1 MTTRTIGQK
10 RHRKHAWLCAA
21 LAALVLVYSL
31 ASAAK
36 KEEPP
41 VDIASIAPGHGIVM
55 GSVLVTWPKMPA
67 MAKMNLK
74 EKIIEIQRL
83 EATEK
88 HKVLSEQPVRL
99 RADLDKEK
107 FFLLDLKA
115 SGYLITCLYL
125 EDLMLRQPTGYCYP
139 IAARFDVVEGKVTY
153 LGRVSLVMPSK
164 LMSLQLVVTIEDRRQ
179 EAIDALTARYGAGVA
194 DATTALAHAPAR
206 PDRLGF
212 SPTPFPRL
220 AENFNRNG
228 MVNFQ
233 EEPGRYTL
241 TRFVAQ
247 GRNKDDWDIAF
258 EVMDSPRMFEPPT
271 VAEWLTRFRTQS
283 DQNCPGGEWEILAQT
298 DNDVT
303 FERRTG
309 ACPPHVAQHAMY
321 RVLYGPQNVFTL
333 ICTQKGVFDALTRAE
348 CRATLQTAEIATP

>member
-1 MTTRTIGQK
+1 MTTQTIAKPGFRK
-10 RHRKHAWLCAA
+10 RAWLCAA
-21 LAALVLVYSL
+21 LAALLVLYSF

-36 KEEPP
+36 EHPP
-41 VDIASIAPGHGIVM
+41 IDISSIAPGHGVVM
-55 GSVLVTWPKMPA
+55 GSVLVTWPQMSA

-83 EATEK
+83 DATEK
-88 HKVLSEQPVRL
+88 DKVLTKKPVRL

-107 FFLLDLKA
+107 FFVLDLKA
-115 SGYLITCLYL
+115 GGYLFSCLYL
-125 EDLMLRQPTGYCYP
+125 EDVMFRQPTGYCYP
-139 IAARFDVVEGKVTY
+139 IATSFDVAEGKVTY
-153 LGRVSLVMPSK
+153 LGRLSIVMPSRV
-164 LMSLQLVVTIEDRRQ
+164 MSLQLVVTVEDRRQ

-194 DATTALAHAPAR
+194 NATTALAHAPGR

-212 SPTPFPRL
+212 SPASFPRL
-220 AENFNRNG
+220 AENFDRKE

-258 EVMDSPRMFEPPT
+258 EVMDSPRMYAPPT
-271 VAEWLTRFRTQS
+271 VAEWLTQFRTHGDQS
-283 DQNCPGGEWEILAQT
+283 CPGDEWEILAQA
-298 DNDVT
+298 DNDIT
-303 FERRTG
+303 FEWRTG

-321 RVLYGPQNVFTL
+321 RVLYGPRNVFML
-333 ICTQKGVFDALTRAE
+333 ICTQKGGFDTQTRAE
-348 CRATLQTAEIATP
+348 CQATLQTAEIATP

>member
-1 MTTRTIGQK
+1 MTTRTIART
-10 RHRKHAWLCAA
+10 RHRRHAWLCAA
-21 LAALVLVYSL
+21 LAALLVLYSL

-36 KEEPP
+36 EEPP
-41 VDIASIAPGHGIVM
+41 VDIGSIAPGHGVVM

-67 MAKMNLK
+67 LAKMNLK
-74 EKIIEIQRL
+74 EKIIEIQRVD
-83 EATEK
+83 APEK
-88 HKVLSEQPVRL
+88 HKVRTKQPTL
-99 RADLDKEK
+99 LKADLDKEK
-107 FFLLDLKA
+107 FFLLDLETG
-115 SGYLITCLYL
+115 GYLVTCLYL
-125 EDLMLRQPTGYCYP
+125 EDVMLRQPTGYCYP
-139 IAARFDVVEGKVTY
+139 IATRFDVAEGKVTY
-153 LGRVSLVMPSK
+153 LGRLSLVMPSK
-164 LMSLQLVVTIEDRRQ
+164 LMSLQLVVAVEDRRQ

-194 DATTALAHAPAR
+194 DATTALARAPAK

-220 AENFNRNG
+220 AENFNRKE
-228 MVNFQ
+228 MVNFE

-271 VAEWLTRFRTQS
+271 VADWLARFRAQG
-283 DQNCPGGEWEILAQT
+283 DQTCPGGEWEVLAQT

-321 RVLYGPQNVFTL
+321 RVLYGPQNVFVL
-333 ICTQKGVFDALTRAE
+333 ICTQKGGFDAQTRNE
-348 CRATLQTAEIATP
+348 CRATLDTAEIAKP